1 MGWEEYWQKKKH
13 KPKRLCT
20 EFMGIDSFCISE
32 DNRDRFVFNNNFEND
47 RNRYA
52 FNNNDGDCNPI
63 LTVERE
69 WQALYF
75 SIHEPGRELR
85 AELLSD
91 GFHVSLTE
99 FYQNSTVRLPIV
111 TNQLTYMIPVEKL
124 TSNGK
129 TFFHCPGT
137 NCKRRVRK
145 LYYERGLFLCRECL
159 NLGYRS
165 QTITPKNRLSLLS
178 DEERV
183 GLWRC
188 AMNDDTAN
196 GTKALFRLMLALGM
210 MSQKEFNEYDKME
223 WDDDELAS

>member
-1 MGWEEYWQKKKH
+1 MGWEKYWQKKKH

-52 FNNNDGDCNPI
+52 FNNNDGDCKPI
-63 LTVERE
+63 LTLGRE
-69 WQALYF
+69 GQALYF
-75 SIHEPGRELR
+75 SINEPGRELR

-99 FYQNSTVRLPIV
+99 FYHNSAVGPVV
-111 TNQLTYMIPVEKL
+111 TNSLAYIIPVEKL

-137 NCKRRVRK
+137 NCDRRIQK
-145 LYYERGLFLCRECL
+145 LYYERGLFRCRECL
-159 NLGYRS
+159 DLGYHS
-165 QTITPKNRLSLLS
+165 QTIIPKNRLSSLS
-178 DEERV
+178 EEEKVR
-183 GLWRC
+183 LWRC
-188 AMNDDTAN
+188 AMNDDTAK
-196 GTKALFRLMLALGM
+196 GTKALFRLMLARGM
-210 MSQKEFNEYDKME
+210 MSQIEFNEYDAMG
-223 WDDDELAS
+223 WDDKDI